1 MDVNTDLAMWSNQLI
16 VSAMIVYAI
25 AMIAYAFDLFGGQE
39 LKASETAG
47 GEAKPLSV
55 RRTNRR
61 TATAVLDA
69 PVAAADAAAGS
80 GTGSGRRDGERRV
93 RRAARIGTSLLV
105 LASLLHVA
113 AVLTRALSVMRV
125 PWGNMMEYILTA
137 TAITVVVY
145 LVVLTRKDVRYLGTF
160 VAGGVLLCLGLS
172 ITVFY
177 TPAAQLIPALQSY
190 WIAIHVPIAILSTA
204 LLYIS
209 AILAVF
215 QILKARFED
224 RAPKWLRFTRRLPA
238 SDDIERVSYTIAAV
252 GFITWTFTLIA
263 GAIWAEV
270 AWSRY
275 WGWDSKEIW
284 TFVVW
289 VVYAAYLHARATRG
303 WGPTKVAVLNLIGIA
318 SVIFNFTV
326 VNVYF
331 NGLHSYSGLE

>member
-16 VSAMIVYAI
+16 ISAMIVYAV
-25 AMIAYAFDLFGGQE
+25 AMIFFAFDLFGGRE
-39 LKASETAG
+39 LKTTQDKVAATA
-47 GEAKPLSV
+47 KVSTV
-55 RRTNRR
+55 RRTNRK
-61 TATAVLDA
+61 TATTAVLDPPETEDDEAA
-69 PVAAADAAAGS
+69 PSTSSSTSRAK
-80 GTGSGRRDGERRV
+80 RRRG
-93 RRAARIGTSLLV
+93 ARIGTSLLV
-105 LASLLHVA
+105 LAFLLHAA
-113 AVLTRALSVMRV
+113 AVITRALSVMRV
-125 PWGNMMEYILTA
+125 PWGNMMEYVLTA
-137 TAITVVVY
+137 TAITVLVY
-145 LVVLTRKDVRYLGTF
+145 LTVNIKKDVRYLGTF
-160 VAGGVLLCLGLS
+160 VSGGVLLCLGLA

-177 TPAAQLIPALQSY
+177 TPAAKLIPALDSY

-215 QILKARFED
+215 QILKSVHETKD
-224 RAPKWLRFTRRLPA
+224 PKWLRFMHRLP
-238 SDDIERVSYTIAAV
+238 SSVDLERISYTIAAV

-289 VVYAAYLHARATRG
+289 VIYAAYLHARATRG

-318 SVIFNFTV
+318 AVIFNFTV

-331 NGLHSYSGLE
+331 NGLHSYSGLD

>member
-1 MDVNTDLAMWSNQLI
+1 MDVNTDLAVWSNQLI
-16 VSAMIVYAI
+16 ISAMIVYAVS
-25 AMIAYAFDLFGGQE
+25 MIFYAFDLFGGRE
-39 LKASETAG
+39 LKQTETSATSA
-47 GEAKPLSV
+47 AKPSNV
-55 RRTNRR
+55 RRTNRKS
-61 TATAVLDA
+61 ATALLDPPA
-69 PVAAADAAAGS
+69 IDAEADA
-80 GTGSGRRDGERRV
+80 TGSGKDKPRRG
-93 RRAARIGTSLLV
+93 ARIGTSLLV
-105 LASLLHVA
+105 LAAVLHVA

-125 PWGNMMEYILTA
+125 PWGNMMEYVLTA
-137 TAITVVVY
+137 TAITV
-145 LVVLTRKDVRYLGTF
+145 LVFLIVTAKKDIRYLGTF
-160 VAGGVLLCLGLS
+160 VSGGVLLSLGLA

-177 TPAAQLIPALQSY
+177 TPAAKLIPALDSY
-190 WIAIHVPIAILSTA
+190 WIAIHVPIAILSTS

-215 QILKARFED
+215 QILKSVHESKD
-224 RAPKWLRFTRRLPA
+224 PKWLRFMHRLP
-238 SDDIERVSYTIAAV
+238 SSIDLERFSYTIAAV

-289 VVYAAYLHARATRG
+289 VIYAAYLHARATRG

-331 NGLHSYSGLE
+331 NGLHSYSGLD